1 MEREV
6 VHNDLPVNKYLT
18 GVGVWAVGF
27 GYLGLGFGG
36 LGFRV

>member
-1 MEREV
+1 M
-6 VHNDLPVNKYLT
+6 VHNDLPVNKYLPV
-18 GVGVWAVGF
+18 GGVWAVGF